1 MMIKLAIIGAVLLG
15 GGILFANESNQLLPE
30 FSTNTFDSAKTDL
43 KKITDDTIQNTQ
55 TTIGSGVK
63 TVSDGINDFAEN
75 TAEQLSEGV
84 KDLGESA
91 LQVFSFGGIL
101 GDSQEANS
109 ESTERHTKISSSKE
123 ITSSKETNPTPVSD
137 SSPTTSSKETN
148 PTPVSDSSPTTSSK
162 ETNPTPVSD
171 LSPTTIVAKTQA
183 VQTFETLSLVT
194 SQQPDD
200 TVMLNYEDTSGKTI
214 SVTVILRTTEK
225 DLFTGTFYSSMF
237 EASVNDATKTS
248 YFIDVIIE
256 HEDYGTISSSVFNP
270 VDTPDT
276 IINGVFSQS

>member
-1 MMIKLAIIGAVLLG
+1 MMIKLAIIAAVILG
-15 GGILFANESNQLLPE
+15 GVLLFANESNQLLPE
-30 FSTNTFDSAKTDL
+30 FSTNMFDSAKTDL
-43 KKITDDTIQNTQ
+43 KKITDDTIQTTE

-63 TVSDGINDFAEN
+63 TVSDGVNDFASN

-84 KDLGESA
+84 KDLRESA
-91 LQVFSFGGIL
+91 LQVISFGGIL

-109 ESTERHTKISSSKE
+109 ESTERHAKISPSKE
-123 ITSSKETNPTPVSD
+123 RYTTTPSKETNPTPVSD
-137 SSPTTSSKETN
+137 SSPTTPSKETN
-148 PTPVSDSSPTTSSK
+148 PTPINDS
-162 ETNPTPVSD
+162 
-171 LSPTTIVAKTQA
+171 SPTTIVAKTQA
-183 VQTFETLSLVT
+183 IQTFETLSLKT

-256 HEDYGTISSSVFNP
+256 HEEHGTISSSVFNP
-270 VDTPDT
+270 ADTTDT

>member
-1 MMIKLAIIGAVLLG
+1 MMIKLAIIGAVILG
-15 GGILFANESNQLLPE
+15 GVILFANESNQLLPE

-43 KKITDDTIQNTQ
+43 KEITDDTIQNTQ

-123 ITSSKETNPTPVSD
+123 TNPTPVSD
-137 SSPTTSSKETN
+137 SSPTT
-148 PTPVSDSSPTTSSK
+148 
-162 ETNPTPVSD
+162 
-171 LSPTTIVAKTQA
+171 IVTKTQA
-183 VQTFETLSLVT
+183 IQTFETLSLVT
-194 SQQPDD
+194 SRQPDD

-237 EASVNDATKTS
+237 EASVNDVTKTS

>member
-1 MMIKLAIIGAVLLG
+1 MMIKLAIIGAVILG
-15 GGILFANESNQLLPE
+15 GVILFANESNQLLPE

-123 ITSSKETNPTPVSD
+123 
-137 SSPTTSSKETN
+137 TTSSKETN
-148 PTPVSDSSPTTSSK
+148 PTPVSDSSPTT
-162 ETNPTPVSD
+162 
-171 LSPTTIVAKTQA
+171 IVAKTQA
-183 VQTFETLSLVT
+183 IQTFETLSLVT
-194 SQQPDD
+194 SQQPDG

-237 EASVNDATKTS
+237 EASVNDVTKTS